1 MHDLVSILLDLLD
14 HPNLIGPTLVQIIEG
29 QFRMR
34 VIGVESQGELGLSIG
49 DVEVRAVLE
58 ALVILHLH

>member
-34 VIGVESQGELGLSIG
+34 VICVESQGKFGLSIG